1 MNCILTEQRGSIGL
15 ITLNRPKAL
24 NALNLE
30 MVQLIG
36 TALDEWESDESVR
49 AVLFIGAGDRAFC
62 AGGDLKDF
70 YTAKAQDN
78 DYSDINVP
86 EIFFGAEYRLN
97 HRIFNY
103 PKPTIAFMDGVVMG
117 GGFGIGGHCDCPITT
132 PKTMF
137 SMPETAIGFFPDI
150 AAMYHL
156 TRSPDAAGRYIA
168 LTADRLN
175 AEDMHE
181 AHLATHHIADL
192 NAAELMDVI
201 DSAEDIGAALDQ
213 YSSQPQDGGVLSAH
227 ATEIG
232 LYFGCET
239 LEGTIAELEESETP
253 FAQKTLAILK
263 MRAPL
268 SLAVTAEQYGRA
280 QGKSFD
286 AVIQQDFTLAK
297 NFMRAPDIY
306 EGIRAVLI
314 DKDHAPQWH
323 PAKLEDVDAEQVARY
338 FAAHQSDLFGV

>member
-70 YTAKAQDN
+70 YTAKAKDN
-78 DYSDINVP
+78 DYSDISIP

-117 GGFGIGGHCDCPITT
+117 GGFGIGGHCDYPITT

-156 TRSPDAAGRYIA
+156 RGYWRDARSIFFTAAGWWR
-168 LTADRLN
+168 
-175 AEDMHE
+175 
-181 AHLATHHIADL
+181 
-192 NAAELMDVI
+192 V
-201 DSAEDIGAALDQ
+201 IGACDR
-213 YSSQPQDGGVLSAH
+213 DWFV
-227 ATEIG
+227 
-232 LYFGCET
+232 F
-239 LEGTIAELEESETP
+239 
-253 FAQKTLAILK
+253 
-263 MRAPL
+263 R
-268 SLAVTAEQYGRA
+268 V
-280 QGKSFD
+280 
-286 AVIQQDFTLAK
+286 
-297 NFMRAPDIY
+297 
-306 EGIRAVLI
+306 
-314 DKDHAPQWH
+314 
-323 PAKLEDVDAEQVARY
+323 
-338 FAAHQSDLFGV
+338 